1 MSVPSI
7 YAARTPALTAP
18 DLRSQPDTA
27 RGDDTMTASP
37 ETLTDCL
44 CPSDCGCHP
53 HNGRANVCGCRG
65 HEARAPRFY
74 RVERGWVRYD
84 ERHGHAV
91 HVRDDRDRTPE
102 HAMYPRGY
110 DSRCGWCWHGYTH
123 SEAEHAHRL
132 GAVTA

>member
-1 MSVPSI
+1 
-7 YAARTPALTAP
+7 
-18 DLRSQPDTA
+18 
-27 RGDDTMTASP
+27 MTASP

-91 HVRDDRDRTPE
+91 HVRDDQDRTPE

-132 GAVTA
+132 GAVTTRPRALPS